1 MDTEMYKEIIKQQI
15 EKQIND
21 EYTDYK
27 NKKIKELNTELEMKR
42 NGIVKDILNSI
53 TILNENTPFGV
64 NIMIKVENRIIHK
77 GERGEKK

>member
-27 NKKIKELNTELEMKR
+27 NKKLTDLNTELEMKR

-53 TILNENTPFGV
+53 TILNENTPYGI
-64 NIMIKVENRIIHK
+64 NLMIKVENRIIQQK
-77 GERGEKK
+77 

>member
-27 NKKIKELNTELEMKR
+27 NKKLTDLNTELEMKR
-42 NGIVKDILNSI
+42 NGIHLMESI
-53 TILNENTPFGV
+53 
-64 NIMIKVENRIIHK
+64 
-77 GERGEKK
+77 